1 MALFGF
7 NKQKVLATAEKYVQ
21 QGKLQNAIS
30 EYEKVL
36 KNDAKD
42 LTVTNTVGDLYSRLG
57 ETDKATGC
65 FKTVGDAYGSQGFT
79 VKAIAMYKK
88 ICKLQPSLE
97 SLLKLAELYSQQG
110 LFNDARAQYLQVAE
124 EFLKS
129 GELENA
135 VRIFQK
141 ILEMD
146 PDNSTMRVR
155 LAEVYIRLGKKTEA
169 WQIFSAAAESLR
181 SKGSLSGAEEVLQRM
196 LTLDPGNTYALL
208 MQGKNMIESGDAAG
222 AVATLQKIGDLDS
235 KPDGLRDLL
244 KAYLQTGQLSE
255 AGSIANKLLTVH
267 NDLTAIAS
275 FADAL
280 MQAGQYE
287 TALQVF
293 DEHAERLL
301 AENSD
306 KVLDSLHTI
315 IGHVRDNPDSL
326 QKLLDLFH
334 KAGETTHVS
343 EVSELLAHASVQSG
357 DLPRARDLYQQ
368 LAAIEPQNPLHMQN
382 YQQVVSQLGGTTGG
396 KLITPEEAVVLIDDL
411 EATAP
416 SVHQHYTDEIAL
428 AVRAALTDAELFIS
442 YNMPVKALGPLAG
455 ALPLAPDDLRLN
467 QRLAALHTRAGRF
480 AEAAACCRTLQ
491 SVYSAAEYPEEAS
504 RYGELAERYEER
516 SSAPALDVPGE
527 DEHIFLDAKPVA
539 ESESAVEEFS
549 VDESSVEAAEEP
561 AHQEEVTVD
570 DPAAAESSDE
580 ITVEADAE
588 FAVVDESAT
597 STEPSAEID
606 LSSEWDDSIT
616 VEASDIPAAEAA
628 EVEVENA
635 VGAQEVPDSG
645 KVDETIEEIRFYL
658 AHSMP
663 EQAMAALA
671 KLQTLTSDHAQLE
684 EIRAEVEAAT
694 AQAAEEEAARVVEP
708 VVEEITSEDI
718 PAAELAVDEITV
730 DEITVD
736 DTPPPAVEEAAAE
749 EVSVEEVA
757 VQEPE
762 VVEPEIVVPE
772 IIVPK
777 PVAPKVV
784 AAKPV
789 PVKPAPAKAAPAKT
803 VAPKPVAPKIVAQ
816 EIVIP
821 EIAAPEPPAVE
832 QTPVVA
838 EASVVTEPE
847 AIVHEQAQEAHEL
860 IPEQV
865 QAQAHEPEPEPVVEQ
880 VEQHVQEVEPAPAH
894 QPGVLKEFV
903 SDLETSL
910 GDTFLP
916 GPVTK
921 PAAEPAARPAATA
934 PTKPGLAPAAH
945 TEPAISAEVTARV
958 LGEFV
963 ADIEASLG
971 EDFLKAAPVAGPVI
985 PPLAASAAASASVA
999 NHIATPA
1006 PPAQVQVKPVQV
1018 KPAPIATASVAWPAP
1033 VEAPK
1038 PAAISA
1044 AHAPA
1049 AAAGLTPPSVTSPAA
1064 ASASPFAEDA
1074 GVDIA
1079 EMFGDLRHDLEADVA
1094 SSDEDPETH
1103 YNLGIAFR
1111 EMGLLDEAIGELQK
1125 ACQSFDH
1132 GHPFPQIM
1140 QTYTWLAQCFLD
1152 KGVPEA
1158 AVRWYEKALNV
1169 GTIDGETRV
1178 ALHYELAA
1186 AHETAGDKPAA
1197 LRHFMEVYGNNIDYR
1212 DVAERIKALKS

>member
-7 NKQKVLATAEKYVQ
+7 NKQKVLASAEKYVQ
-21 QGKLQNAIS
+21 QGKLPNAIS
-30 EYEKVL
+30 EYEKIL

-65 FKTVGDAYGSQGFT
+65 FKTVGDAYASQGFT

-97 SLLKLAELYSQQG
+97 GLLKLAELYSQQG

-124 EFLKS
+124 EFLKN
-129 GELENA
+129 GELDNS

-146 PDNSTMRVR
+146 PENSNMRVR
-155 LAEVYIRLGKKTEA
+155 LAEVYIRLGKKSDA

-222 AVATLQKIGDLDS
+222 AVAILQKVTDIDS
-235 KPDGLRDLL
+235 NPDGLRDLL
-244 KAYLQTGQLSE
+244 KAYLQTGQLSD
-255 AGSIANKLLTVH
+255 AGTVANKLLTVH
-267 NDLTAIAS
+267 NDLPAIAS
-275 FADAL
+275 FAEAL

-287 TALQVF
+287 TALQVY

-334 KAGETTHVS
+334 KAGENTHVS
-343 EVSELLAHASVQSG
+343 EVTELLAHASVQSG
-357 DLPRARDLYQQ
+357 DLPKARDLYQK
-368 LAAIEPQNPLHMQN
+368 LATVEPQNTLHMQN
-382 YQQVVSQLGGTTGG
+382 YQQVVSQLGGTSGS

-428 AVRAALTDAELFIS
+428 AVRSALTDAELFIS
-442 YNMPVKALGPLAG
+442 YNMPAKALGPLVG
-455 ALPLAPDDLRLN
+455 ALPLAADDLRLN

-480 AEAAACCRTLQ
+480 AEAALCCRTLQ
-491 SVYSAAEYPEEAS
+491 RVYSEAEYPEEAS

-516 SSAPALDVPGE
+516 SSAPAPGSATE
-527 DEHIFLDAKPVA
+527 EEHIFLDAPA
-539 ESESAVEEFS
+539 PAGASAVEEFA
-549 VDESSVEAAEEP
+549 VDESPAEEV
-561 AHQEEVTVD
+561 A
-570 DPAAAESSDE
+570 
-580 ITVEADAE
+580 VEADAEPEETVVEAGASPWPTAAKPEEISVSAEPE
-588 FAVVDESAT
+588 FAVVDESAA
-597 STEPSAEID
+597 SAEAASGGEID

-616 VEASDIPAAEAA
+616 VEDADTPAAA
-628 EVEVENA
+628 EVEVESV
-635 VGAQEVPDSG
+635 VGDHDVPDSA
-645 KVDETIEEIRFYL
+645 KVGETIEEIRFYL
-658 AHSMP
+658 GHGMP

-671 KLQTLTSDHAQLE
+671 KLQTLTTDRAKLD

-694 AQAAEEEAARVVEP
+694 AQRAEEEAAVEP
-708 VVEEITSEDI
+708 VVEELSSDDI
-718 PAAELAVDEITV
+718 PTVEVAADEVSVDEASTAAEE
-730 DEITVD
+730 
-736 DTPPPAVEEAAAE
+736 PAVEEL
-749 EVSVEEVA
+749 
-757 VQEPE
+757 E
-762 VVEPEIVVPE
+762 VVEPEVAEAEIAEPEVAEPE
-772 IIVPK
+772 I
-777 PVAPKVV
+777 VAP
-784 AAKPV
+784 
-789 PVKPAPAKAAPAKT
+789 KT
-803 VAPKPVAPKIVAQ
+803 VAPKVAAAKPAVQKPAAAKPAAPKP
-816 EIVIP
+816 IP
-821 EIAAPEPPAVE
+821 PKVVAPEPPVVE
-832 QTPVVA
+832 EIPVVA
-838 EASVVTEPE
+838 ETSVEPEPEPMVHEPVAQAPAVPQASVHRAV
-847 AIVHEQAQEAHEL
+847 VHPPA
-860 IPEQV
+860 V
-865 QAQAHEPEPEPVVEQ
+865 HEPEPE
-880 VEQHVQEVEPAPAH
+880 A

-910 GDTFLP
+910 GDSFLP
-916 GPVTK
+916 GTVSK
-921 PAAEPAARPAATA
+921 PAAPAAARPAA
-934 PTKPGLAPAAH
+934 AAH
-945 TEPAISAEVTARV
+945 TEPAVAAATAAPV

-971 EDFLKAAPVAGPVI
+971 EDFLKAAPVAEPSAAVAKTQNA
-985 PPLAASAAASASVA
+985 PQMAASAAASASVTHA
-999 NHIATPA
+999 AAPTVHSAPSHGAPSHSA
-1006 PPAQVQVKPVQV
+1006 PPA
-1018 KPAPIATASVAWPAP
+1018 AWHAP
-1033 VEAPK
+1033 VEAPR
-1038 PAAISA
+1038 PQPPIPA
-1044 AHAPA
+1044 AHAP
-1049 AAAGLTPPSVTSPAA
+1049 SPAPGA
-1064 ASASPFAEDA
+1064 PPATAKPSPFGEEA

-1079 EMFGDLRHDLEADVA
+1079 EMFGELKQDLEADAA
-1094 SSDEDPETH
+1094 STDEDPETH

-1158 AVRWYEKALNV
+1158 AVRWYDKALTV
-1169 GTIDGETRV
+1169 PTIDGETRV

-1186 AHETAGDKPAA
+1186 AYETAGDKPSA
-1197 LRHFMEVYGNNIDYR
+1197 LKHFMDVYGSNIDYR